1 MWQRRRPSLA
11 AAPRTLGVAL
21 VSAALAIAILAAP
34 AGRADDI
41 TVYRC
46 KDASGN
52 VTMQDSPCAAG
63 TTGSARTMTRP
74 QDPPPDTTAR
84 TTRPQAPPAPAP
96 EEVVEPVYV
105 EPPPPMFEC
114 TDYDG
119 AVRYSETY
127 RPSNR
132 CVPLAVLG
140 YDVGPGAAAATCRW
154 VEESCLRLDDE
165 SSCRHFKQL
174 LVEAKSAALHAF
186 SDTAAFRKSEVER
199 LTRIVNES
207 CR

>member
-1 MWQRRRPSLA
+1 MRQRRRPSLA
-11 AAPRTLGVAL
+11 AAPRSGGVAFVGVVL
-21 VSAALAIAILAAP
+21 AAALVAVP
-34 AGRADDI
+34 AGHAEEI

-46 KDASGN
+46 RDAQGR

-63 TTGSARTMTRP
+63 STGTARTMTRP
-74 QDPPPDTTAR
+74 RDPPP
-84 TTRPQAPPAPAP
+84 RPASPAPPPRSAPPPP
-96 EEVVEPVYV
+96 EAVADAEVWF

-154 VEESCLRLDDE
+154 VEESCLRLDDD
-165 SSCRHFKQL
+165 SACRHYRQL
-174 LVEAKSAALHAF
+174 LTEAKSAALHAF

-199 LTRIVNES
+199 LTRIVDES